1 MQIKDLKVKEV
12 STLNVMI
19 KSVNVGRTTAQKP
32 YLKFEFVD
40 QTGTIFANKWSVK
53 PEELNAFEIGQVV
66 TVKGLIQLYNTQ
78 KQINIESLSHVEGEI
93 DYSLYVEAS
102 KFTVNHLKSLI
113 SQFLDEMSSDYYKD
127 IVQYF
132 LSKYEEQF
140 YIHPAASRMHHA
152 FMSGLAQHVYEMLK
166 IGSSYCDLYP
176 IVNKDLLYAG
186 IILHDLG
193 KLFEMSY
200 EQCIKTEYTLEGL
213 MVGHIN
219 MMVSMIDEASNELG
233 YKGDEVLFLKHMII
247 AHHGKLEWGSPKEP
261 MIIEAELLHY
271 LDVVSAKMTA
281 LEVAL
286 KKCEVGEMSERIP
299 MLDNRR
305 FYHHK

>member
-12 STLNVMI
+12 VTLTVMV

-40 QTGTIFANKWSVK
+40 QTGSVFANKWSVK
-53 PEELNAFEIGQVV
+53 PEELETFEAGQVV
-66 TVKGLIQLYNTQ
+66 TVKGLVQLYNAQ
-78 KQINIESLSHVEGEI
+78 KQINVEAVTLVEGEV
-93 DYSLYVEAS
+93 DYSQYVES
-102 KFTVNHLKSLI
+102 SRFEQDMLKSLI
-113 SQFLDEMSSDYYKD
+113 MSFIEEMHPGYYQE
-127 IVQYF
+127 VLQYF
-132 LSKYEEQF
+132 LTKYEDAF

-166 IGSSYCDLYP
+166 MGSAYCDLYP
-176 IVNKDLLYAG
+176 TVNRDLLYAG
-186 IILHDLG
+186 IILHDMG

-200 EQCIKTEYTLEGL
+200 ENCIKTEYTLEGL
-213 MVGHIN
+213 MIGHIN
-219 MMVSMIDEASNELG
+219 MMVSMIDEASKELG
-233 YKGDEVLFLKHMII
+233 YSGEEVLFLKHLII
-247 AHHGKLEWGSPKEP
+247 SHHGKLEWGSPKEP

-281 LEVAL
+281 IEGAL
-286 KKCEVGEMSERIP
+286 KHCEIGQMSDRIP

-305 FYHHK
+305 FYCHK

>member
-19 KSVNVGRTTAQKP
+19 KSVNIGRTTAQKP
-32 YLKFEFVD
+32 YLKFEFAD

>member
-12 STLNVMI
+12 VTLTVMV

-40 QTGTIFANKWSVK
+40 QTGSVFANKWSVK
-53 PEELNAFEIGQVV
+53 PEELETFEAGQVV
-66 TVKGLIQLYNTQ
+66 TVKGLVQLYNAQ
-78 KQINIESLSHVEGEI
+78 KQINVEAVTLVEGEV
-93 DYSLYVEAS
+93 DYSQYVES
-102 KFTVNHLKSLI
+102 SRFEQDMLKSLI
-113 SQFLDEMSSDYYKD
+113 MSFIEEMHPGYYQE
-127 IVQYF
+127 VLQYF
-132 LSKYEEQF
+132 LTKYEDAF

-166 IGSSYCDLYP
+166 MGSAYCDLYP
-176 IVNKDLLYAG
+176 TVNRDLLYAG
-186 IILHDLG
+186 IILHDMG

-200 EQCIKTEYTLEGL
+200 ENCIKTEYTLEGL
-213 MVGHIN
+213 MIGHIN
-219 MMVSMIDEASNELG
+219 MMVSMIDEASKELG
-233 YKGDEVLFLKHMII
+233 YSGEEVLFLKHLII
-247 AHHGKLEWGSPKEP
+247 SHHGKLEWGSPKEP

-281 LEVAL
+281 IEGAL
-286 KKCEVGEMSERIP
+286 KHCEIGQMSDRIP

-305 FYHHK
+305 FYRHK

>member
-12 STLNVMI
+12 VTLTVMV

-40 QTGTIFANKWSVK
+40 QTGSVFANKWSVK
-53 PEELNAFEIGQVV
+53 PEELETFEAGQVV
-66 TVKGLIQLYNTQ
+66 TVKGLVQLYNAQ
-78 KQINIESLSHVEGEI
+78 KQINVEAVTLVEGEV
-93 DYSLYVEAS
+93 DYSQYVES
-102 KFTVNHLKSLI
+102 SRFEQDMLKSLI
-113 SQFLDEMSSDYYKD
+113 MSFIEEMHPGYYQE
-127 IVQYF
+127 VLQYF
-132 LSKYEEQF
+132 LTKYEDAF

-166 IGSSYCDLYP
+166 MGSAYCDLYP
-176 IVNKDLLYAG
+176 TVNRDLLYAG
-186 IILHDLG
+186 IILHDMG

-200 EQCIKTEYTLEGL
+200 ENCIKTEYTLEGL
-213 MVGHIN
+213 MIGHIN
-219 MMVSMIDEASNELG
+219 MMVSMIDEASKELG
-233 YKGDEVLFLKHMII
+233 YSGEEVLFLKHLII
-247 AHHGKLEWGSPKEP
+247 SHHGKLEWGSPKEP

-281 LEVAL
+281 IEGAL
-286 KKCEVGEMSERIP
+286 KQCETGQMSDRIP

-305 FYHHK
+305 FYRHK

>member
-12 STLNVMI
+12 VTLTVMV

-40 QTGTIFANKWSVK
+40 QTGSVFANKWSVK
-53 PEELNAFEIGQVV
+53 PEELETFEAGQVV
-66 TVKGLIQLYNTQ
+66 TVKGLVQLYNAQ
-78 KQINIESLSHVEGEI
+78 KQINVEAVTLVEGEV
-93 DYSLYVEAS
+93 DYSQYVES
-102 KFTVNHLKSLI
+102 SRFEQDMLKSLI
-113 SQFLDEMSSDYYKD
+113 MSFIEEMHPGYYQE
-127 IVQYF
+127 VLQYF
-132 LSKYEEQF
+132 LTKYEDAF

-166 IGSSYCDLYP
+166 MGSAYCDLYP
-176 IVNKDLLYAG
+176 TVNRDLLYAG
-186 IILHDLG
+186 IILHDMG

-200 EQCIKTEYTLEGL
+200 ENCIKTEYTLEGL
-213 MVGHIN
+213 MIGHIN
-219 MMVSMIDEASNELG
+219 MMVSMIDEASKELG
-233 YKGDEVLFLKHMII
+233 YSGEEVLFLKHLII
-247 AHHGKLEWGSPKEP
+247 SHHGKLEWGSPKEP

-281 LEVAL
+281 IEGAL
-286 KKCEVGEMSERIP
+286 KHCETGQMSDRIP

-305 FYHHK
+305 FYCHK

>member
-12 STLNVMI
+12 VTLTVMV

-40 QTGTIFANKWSVK
+40 QTGSVFANKWSVK
-53 PEELNAFEIGQVV
+53 PEELETFEAGQVV
-66 TVKGLIQLYNTQ
+66 TVKGLVQLYNAQ
-78 KQINIESLSHVEGEI
+78 KQINVEAVTLVEGEV
-93 DYSLYVEAS
+93 DYSQYVES
-102 KFTVNHLKSLI
+102 SRFEQDMLKSLI
-113 SQFLDEMSSDYYKD
+113 MSFIEEMHPGYYQE
-127 IVQYF
+127 VLQYF
-132 LSKYEEQF
+132 LTKYEDAF

-166 IGSSYCDLYP
+166 MGSAYCDLYP
-176 IVNKDLLYAG
+176 TVNRDLLYAG
-186 IILHDLG
+186 IILHDMG

-200 EQCIKTEYTLEGL
+200 ENCIKTEYTLEGL
-213 MVGHIN
+213 MIGHIN
-219 MMVSMIDEASNELG
+219 MMVSMIDEASKELG
-233 YKGDEVLFLKHMII
+233 YSGEEVLFLKHLII
-247 AHHGKLEWGSPKEP
+247 SHHGKLEWGSPKEP

-281 LEVAL
+281 IEGAL
-286 KKCEVGEMSERIP
+286 KHCETGQMSDRIP

-305 FYHHK
+305 FYRHK

>member
-12 STLNVMI
+12 QTIQVLI
-19 KSVNVGRTTAQKP
+19 KSVNVAKNAAQKS
-32 YLKFEFVD
+32 YLRFEFVD

-53 PEELNAFEIGQVV
+53 PEEITLFHPGQVV
-66 TVKGLIQLYNTQ
+66 KVKGLIQLYNTQ
-78 KQINIESLSHVEGEI
+78 KQINIETVEPVEGDLDI
-93 DYSLYVEAS
+93 SKYVMAS
-102 KFTVNHLKSLI
+102 AYPADVLKSNI
-113 SQFLDEMSSDYYKD
+113 ETFVNQMQEGYYKN
-127 IVQYF
+127 IVNAF
-132 LSKYEEQF
+132 LSKYETEF
-140 YIHPAASRMHHA
+140 YRHPAASRMHHA

-166 IGSSYCDLYP
+166 MGSAYCDLYP
-176 IVNKDLLYAG
+176 LVNRDLLYAG
-186 IILHDLG
+186 VILHDLG

-213 MVGHIN
+213 MIGHIN
-219 MMVSMIDEASNELG
+219 MMVSMIDEASKELG
-233 YKGDEVLFLKHMII
+233 YDGEEVLFLKHMVI

-281 LEVAL
+281 IEVAL
-286 KKCEVGEMSERIP
+286 RHCEEGQMSDRIP

>member
-12 STLNVMI
+12 VTLTVMV

-40 QTGTIFANKWSVK
+40 QTGSVFANKWSVK
-53 PEELNAFEIGQVV
+53 PEELETFEAGQVV
-66 TVKGLIQLYNTQ
+66 TVKGLVQLYNAQ
-78 KQINIESLSHVEGEI
+78 KQINIESVTIVEGEV
-93 DYSLYVEAS
+93 DYSQYVES
-102 KFTVNHLKSLI
+102 SRFEQDMLKSLI
-113 SQFLDEMSSDYYKD
+113 MSFIEEMHPGYYQE
-127 IVQYF
+127 VLQYF
-132 LSKYEEQF
+132 LTKYEDAF

-166 IGSSYCDLYP
+166 MGSAYCDLYP
-176 IVNKDLLYAG
+176 TVNRDLLYAG
-186 IILHDLG
+186 IILHDMG

-200 EQCIKTEYTLEGL
+200 ENCIKTEYTLEGL
-213 MVGHIN
+213 MIGHIN
-219 MMVSMIDEASNELG
+219 MMVSMIDEASKELG
-233 YKGDEVLFLKHMII
+233 YSGEEVLFLKHLII
-247 AHHGKLEWGSPKEP
+247 SHHGKLEWGSPKEP

-281 LEVAL
+281 IEGAL
-286 KKCEVGEMSERIP
+286 KHCETGQMSDRIP

-305 FYHHK
+305 FYCHK

>member
-12 STLNVMI
+12 STLNLMI

-40 QTGTIFANKWSVK
+40 QTGSIFANKWSVK
-53 PEELNAFEIGQVV
+53 PEELNAFEVGQVV

-78 KQINIESLSHVEGEI
+78 KQINIESLSHVEGEV
-93 DYSLYVEAS
+93 DYSLYVES
-102 KFTVNHLKSLI
+102 SRFTVEDLKSSI
-113 SQFLDEMSSDYYKD
+113 SQFLNEMSSDYYKD

-166 IGSSYCDLYP
+166 MGASYCDLYP
-176 IVNKDLLYAG
+176 IINSDLLYAG

>member
-19 KSVNVGRTTAQKP
+19 KSVIVGRTTAHKP

-40 QTGTIFANKWSVK
+40 QTGSVFANKWSLK
-53 PEELNAFEIGQVV
+53 PEELNAFEVGQVV
-66 TVKGLIQLYNTQ
+66 TVKGLVQLYNTQ
-78 KQINIESLSHVEGEI
+78 KQINIESLSIVEGDV
-93 DYSLYVEAS
+93 DYSQYVEAS
-102 KFTVNHLKSLI
+102 KFAVDTLKSSI
-113 SQFLDEMSSDYYKD
+113 NQFLEEMKPGYYKE
-127 IVQYF
+127 VLQYF
-132 LSKYEEQF
+132 LLKYEREF

-152 FMSGLAQHVYEMLK
+152 FMSGLAQHVFEMLK
-166 IGSSYCDLYP
+166 MGAAYCDLYP
-176 IVNKDLLYAG
+176 IVNRELLYAG
-186 IILHDLG
+186 IVLHDMG

-213 MVGHIN
+213 MIGHIN
-219 MMVSMIDEASNELG
+219 MMVSMIDEASKELDYDG
-233 YKGDEVLFLKHMII
+233 ENVLFLKHMVIS
-247 AHHGKLEWGSPKEP
+247 HHGKLEYGSPKEP

-281 LEVAL
+281 IEVGL
-286 KKCEVGEMSERIP
+286 KHCEVGQMSDRIP

-305 FYHHK
+305 FYNHQ

>member
-12 STLNVMI
+12 TTLTVMI

-40 QTGTIFANKWSVK
+40 QTGSVFANKWSVK
-53 PEELNAFEIGQVV
+53 PDELEAFEAGQVV
-66 TVKGLIQLYNTQ
+66 TVKGLVQLYNAQ
-78 KQINIESLSHVEGEI
+78 KQINIESVTIVEGEV
-93 DYSLYVEAS
+93 DYSQYVESS
-102 KFTVNHLKSLI
+102 KFEQDTLKSSI
-113 SQFLDEMSSDYYKD
+113 TSFLEEMNPGYYQE
-127 IVQYF
+127 ILQYF
-132 LSKYEEQF
+132 LNKYEDVF

-166 IGSSYCDLYP
+166 MGSAYCDLYP
-176 IVNKDLLYAG
+176 IVNRDLLYAG
-186 IILHDLG
+186 IILHDMG

-200 EQCIKTEYTLEGL
+200 ENCIKTEYTLEGL
-213 MVGHIN
+213 MIGHIN
-219 MMVSMIDEASNELG
+219 MMVSMIDEASKKLG
-233 YKGDEVLFLKHMII
+233 YGGEEVLFLKHMII
-247 AHHGKLEWGSPKEP
+247 SHHGKLEWGSPKEP

-281 LEVAL
+281 IEVAL
-286 KKCEVGEMSERIP
+286 RHCEKGQMSDRIP